1 MKRLCILPLAAA
13 LLFGCAKEPVF
24 EPLPDADLIPINL
37 DGSISQVATKA
48 TAQGFV
54 DGDAVGLY
62 AVNYSEGNT
71 IAGTLEASGNQ
82 ADNVKYVFDETAY
95 KWTPVKG
102 VYYKDVNTHVDL

>member
-1 MKRLCILPLAAA
+1 MKRLFILPLAVA

-62 AVNYSEGNT
+62 AVNYARAT
-71 IAGTLEASGNQ
+71 RL
-82 ADNVKYVFDETAY
+82 
-95 KWTPVKG
+95 PVHLKPAA
-102 VYYKDVNTHVDL
+102 TRPTM